1 MPYLFLGVVLA
12 IAGAFGWWV
21 CHRRTRMRV
30 PGMEGMEDR
39 RVVDAFVRVSKI
51 PPWRLMRRMI
61 VKRAAA
67 MVNAGEAADLGCGP
81 GYLAVAIAKGIPAMH
96 VIGVDLS
103 EDMLALAQAEARRSG
118 VEDRVS
124 FRFGDVRQIPFEDSS
139 LDFVVSTLSLHH
151 WRDPIVVLDEIER
164 VLVPGGSF
172 LIFDFRRDMVLP
184 FYLLLWTITHFM
196 APRALRRIRE
206 PLSSRDAAYTPHE
219 ATQMATCS
227 RLSGWRIVAGKV
239 WLWIE
244 GTKI

>member
-1 MPYLFLGVVLA
+1 MPYLFIGGVLA
-12 IAGAFGWWV
+12 VAGAFGWLV

-30 PGMEGMEDR
+30 QGIEGMDDR
-39 RVVDAFVRVSKI
+39 QVVDAFVRVSRI
-51 PPWRLMRRMI
+51 LPWRLMRRMI

-81 GYLAVAIAKGIPAMH
+81 GYLAAALAKGIPALH
-96 VIGVDLS
+96 VTGVDLS
-103 EDMLALAQAEARRSG
+103 EDMLVLAQAEARRSG
-118 VEDRVS
+118 VESRVS
-124 FRFGDVRQIPFEDSS
+124 FRFGDVRQLPFEDSS

-151 WRDPIVVLDEIER
+151 WRDPIVVMDEIER
-164 VLVPGGSF
+164 VIVPGGSF

-184 FYLLLWTITHFM
+184 FYFLLWIITHFM

-219 ATQMATCS
+219 ATQMATRS